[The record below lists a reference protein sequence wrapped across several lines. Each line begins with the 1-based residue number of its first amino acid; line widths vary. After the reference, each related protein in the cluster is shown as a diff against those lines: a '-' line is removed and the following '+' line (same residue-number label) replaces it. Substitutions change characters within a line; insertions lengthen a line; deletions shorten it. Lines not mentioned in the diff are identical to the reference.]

1 MNTNAF
7 ESWVMEDMLWWR
19 CAVSSPTHE
28 IECSTA
34 LQALFEHPIIK
45 INDLTGIYASPLIEL
60 KVQEVLQQPKNDLR
74 FVTSYETKKGKF
86 SFQHRMRVYEENNQK
101 WVFSE
106 CIDVTEMVL
115 LEREIVDAKGRASL
129 AQVYERQAFLE
140 EQNRLIEESY
150 QKQSRFLALLSH
162 ELRSPLLGMKSM
174 VMHLKQVFSDNDYL
188 VERLKIIN
196 LTTEQMTFLVND
208 ILTYSQTEYDAII
221 LHPKRF
227 SLQQTFEYVKQL
239 TKSIA
244 ADKEVF
250 VSFVYIGEKDW
261 VFGDSV
267 RLAQI
272 LINLIVNAIKFT
284 RVGGVTVEV
293 KQQADDLFNF
303 RVTDSGEGIPSEK
316 LQEIFDPFVQF
327 KTEGSTNALGSG
339 LGLSVVKQLV
349 DVMGGDIS
357 VTSKM
362 GVGTTFKF
370 ALKLQVASDEIQVE
384 PEEGEIIENQVDQL
398 KQHQY
403 RVLVVDDSKI
413 NRMVLT
419 GFLNDLNCQVEEAA
433 DGQQAWELFEK
444 QIFDF
449 VFLDIQM
456 PIMDGFEV
464 MKLINQKRQKG
475 LVKELKSVFAIT
487 AGGGEE
493 LIPKGQTLQSLGFE
507 KWFVK
512 PISQEQV
519 IKLLTESDHKVVEP
533 IEPVQ
538 QPIEQENGEEDAFV
552 DEIVSIPAQF
562 QPLIGSFAEELKQ
575 NLEEMR
581 EQINKQQWVE
591 LKAKAHYVKG
601 NCMVFQL
608 ERWVEWL
615 RSIERNL
622 QSEQI
627 DKNILIE
634 CLEKLEIALKYLE
647 NSLLKSDNESN

>member
-1 MNTNAF
+1 MVSKAF
-7 ESWVMEDMLWWR
+7 ESWVMQGTLWWR
-19 CAVSSPTHE
+19 CDVSTSTRN
-28 IECSTA
+28 IECSSA
-34 LQALFEHPIIK
+34 LQQLFDHPIIK
-45 INDLTGIYASPLIEL
+45 VEDLTGMYSSPVIKL
-60 KVQEVLQQPKNDLR
+60 KINEVLQQPQKDLR
-74 FVTSYETKKGKF
+74 FVTSYETKNGKF
-86 SFQHRMRVYEENNQK
+86 SFQHRLSVYKESDK
-101 WVFSE
+101 TWVFAE

-129 AQVYERQAFLE
+129 TQVYERQAFLE

-162 ELRSPLLGMKSM
+162 ELRSPLLGVKSM
-174 VMHLKQVFSDNDYL
+174 VTHLKQVFSDNDYL

-244 ADKEVF
+244 VDKGVF
-250 VSFVYIGEKDW
+250 VSLVYIGEKDW

-267 RLAQI
+267 RLAQV

-284 RVGGVTVEV
+284 RAGGVTVEIR
-293 KQQADDLFNF
+293 QQEADTFSF
-303 RVTDSGEGIPSEK
+303 VVTDSGEGIEAAK

-327 KTEGSTNALGSG
+327 RTQGSTHALGSG

-349 DVMGGDIS
+349 NVMGGDIFVAS
-357 VTSKM
+357 NK
-362 GVGTTFKF
+362 GVGTSFKF
-370 ALKLQVASDEIQVE
+370 ALTLPEANDESQAKAEDGTIVSDQISH
-384 PEEGEIIENQVDQL
+384 L
-398 KQHQY
+398 KHQQY

-419 GFLNDLNCQVEEAA
+419 GFLNDLNCLVEEAA
-433 DGQQAWELFEK
+433 DGKQAWELFEK
-444 QIFDF
+444 QDFDF

-456 PIMDGFEV
+456 PVMDGFEV
-464 MKLINQKRQKG
+464 MKLIEKKRQSG
-475 LVKELKSVFAIT
+475 QVKALKSVFAIT

-493 LIPKGQTLQSLGFE
+493 LIPKGETLQSLGFE

-519 IKLLTESDHKVVEP
+519 IKLLSESEYQDSEVIETVE
-533 IEPVQ
+533 ETVA
-538 QPIEQENGEEDAFV
+538 EQMSDVATSFEEELAN
-552 DEIVSIPAQF
+552 IPAQF
-562 QPLIGSFAEELKQ
+562 QSLIANFSDELKQ
-575 NLEEMR
+575 NLKEMR
-581 EQINKQQWVE
+581 AQLNNQQWLE

-615 RSIERNL
+615 RSIEETVQN
-622 QSEQI
+622 EPV
-627 DKNILIE
+627 DEKNIMK
-634 CLEKLEIALKYLE
+634 CLENLENALKFLE
-647 NSLLKSDNESN
+647 NS

>member
-1 MNTNAF
+1 MNSSAF
-7 ESWVMEDMLWWR
+7 ESWVMDGMLWWR
-19 CAVSSPTHE
+19 CDVSSSTHE
-28 IECSTA
+28 IECSKA
-34 LQALFEHPIIK
+34 LQALFEHPINQID
-45 INDLTGIYASPLIEL
+45 DLTGMYSTPLIKL
-60 KVQEVLQQPKNDLR
+60 KVQEVLQNPKKDLR
-74 FVTSYETKKGKF
+74 FVTSYETKNGKF
-86 SFQHRMRVYEENNQK
+86 SYQHRLSVYVEK
-101 WVFSE
+101 DKTWVFSE
-106 CIDVTEMVL
+106 CLDVTEMVL
-115 LEREIVDAKGRASL
+115 LEREIVDSKGRSSL

-162 ELRSPLLGMKSM
+162 ELRSPLLGVKSM
-174 VMHLKQVFSDNDYL
+174 VMHLKQVFADNDYL

-196 LTTEQMTFLVND
+196 LTTEQVTFLVND

-227 SLQQTFEYVKQL
+227 SLHQTFEYVKQL

-244 ADKEVF
+244 ADKNVL

-293 KQQADDLFNF
+293 KQQPGEQFSF
-303 RVTDSGEGIPSEK
+303 MVTDSGEGIPPEK

-327 KTEGSTNALGSG
+327 KTEGSTKALGSG

-357 VTSKM
+357 VTSKLH
-362 GVGTTFKF
+362 VGTTFNF
-370 ALKLQVASDEIQVE
+370 SLELQEASEAL
-384 PEEGEIIENQVDQL
+384 PIEAQEVDAEQSQINQL

-419 GFLNDLNCQVEEAA
+419 GFLNDLNCQVEEAS
-433 DGQQAWELFEK
+433 DGKQAWELFEK
-444 QIFDF
+444 QAFDF

-464 MKLINQKRQKG
+464 MKRINQKRQKG
-475 LVKELKSVFAIT
+475 LLKELKSVFAIT

-493 LIPKGQTLQSLGFE
+493 LIPKGQTLQSLGFK

-519 IKLLTESDHKVVEP
+519 IKLLTESEIKMTEKIDT
-533 IEPVQ
+533 VQ
-538 QPIEQENGEEDAFV
+538 PPIEQNQEEVESFEK
-552 DEIVSIPAQF
+552 EIDHIPSQF

-575 NLEEMR
+575 NLQEMR
-581 EQINKQQWVE
+581 EQINNHQWVE

-615 RSIERNL
+615 RTIESNL
-622 QSEQI
+622 QSEHI
-627 DKNILIE
+627 NKSLVIE
-634 CLEKLEIALKYLE
+634 QLTKLEIALKYLE
-647 NSLLKSDNESN
+647 NSQLTRDNKKN